1 MKNTYSALSKQKE
14 VVQIVRFLIVGV
26 VSAIFDLLLFVLLN
40 DYYKVNYLLAGFI
53 STLFAILLNYYIS
66 KKWVFSSGKYS
77 SRVEF
82 IAFMVFS
89 GIGVVLNSILIW
101 LFVEHLLL
109 EPTLSKGLAI
119 GIVAVFN
126 FITKKMFVFKG

>member
-14 VVQIVRFLIVGV
+14 VIQIVRFLVVGV
-26 VSAIFDLLLFVLLN
+26 VSAVFDLALFILLN
-40 DYYKVNYLLAGFI
+40 DYYKVNYLIAGFV
-53 STLFAILLNYYIS
+53 STSFAILINYYIS

-77 SRVEF
+77 SRLEF
-82 IAFMVFS
+82 IAFILFS
-89 GIGVVLNSILIW
+89 GIGVILNSILIW

-109 EPTLSKGLAI
+109 EPKLSKILAI

-126 FITKKMFVFKG
+126 FVTKKMFVFKG